1 MSTTPNS
8 YNNNIM
14 KIIEISLTILSVIL
28 AVICVPKP
36 IQYNN
41 GEYEG
46 LVVTI
51 HPDITESDQLVANLK
66 ELLIKSST
74 FLYGATESRAQFK
87 DIAVILPE
95 LWTQKSEYQAIPDS
109 HWDDGHIRISPST
122 HTLNDKPFTFQP
134 RGCGQS
140 GEYIQLTDS
149 FVEKLNQNTF
159 DYPEKLLVNEWSHYR
174 YGVFDEFGSAGDY
187 RYPTFYM
194 TNGTIYPT
202 FCVSGIKGNAEDMNG
217 NTCKIYSTGRVDHN
231 CKFIAD
237 KSDNSP
243 IASIMSLPHFQSTE
257 KYCENNTIDPKVNHN
272 SFAPNEHNI
281 QCSYRSVKDV
291 IDSHHDF
298 TQSNTNVYTEPNITV
313 YQIEP
318 PKEHNQDGTF
328 ILALDMSG
336 SMDSFWAD
344 GMQLG
349 ITAFA
354 SNSLDIHPIVPI
366 DNDSRKNLSDTIPP
380 QLWGGTN
387 IPRGLR
393 SALEMLRAHG
403 LDGRGVTIILI
414 TDGENN
420 EDHHEFSSLELE
432 ILNAGVRVDTIAIG
446 YNVEQKLN
454 DITTQSGGMI
464 YHVNE
469 GDDSAI
475 NTYFTDIITQQ
486 PDIEDQSVLILNRE
500 IITIGDTT
508 VTKPVFIDQE
518 LGKNTKFVVHSDNI
532 PDINI
537 ILISPIGEIY
547 NDTNYKIINNKQFI
561 ELLIT
566 DSEVGEWKL
575 EFSQSTPGWPLGNIT
590 AELSVTS
597 EPKDRKQQPI
607 RVNAFFGHL
616 DVTYPS
622 SALIYVQLMKAYNP
636 VIDAKVVAV
645 IGLPG
650 DQTIELDLYDDGAGY
665 DIRANDGVYTT
676 AFTQF
681 NLNDRYSVSVKITD
695 IPSVTRLITYGTT
708 LPVATGLSLKRQA
721 PNMPIILPGIA
732 PKISKS
738 EFQINDFIATD
749 GTEPEETIISIPLN
763 GSFTRAAEMG
773 AFLVD
778 NFNLGSDGM
787 SPGRVTDLQVIAS
800 EDNRTVEL
808 QWTAPGDDSYT
819 ATKIDLRT
827 SLRPETL
834 YRQELF
840 DLNVV
845 IDDQMLDTGSLAPP
859 EGHTIMKVKF
869 QIPSA
874 LLMSANTP
882 KVTVYFGLRAVDDNT
897 NWGEVSNI
905 AFISV
910 EPLPDPIPSTTTSIP
925 PNTTTPPSSGSSCGN
940 TSCGDKTVIET
951 RHTVVV
957 LQKIVRMET
966 NLKNQTAVQ
975 IPKELGLNT
984 TFTVT
989 SDGITLLN
997 VTLESP
1003 NGTVYGMTSDWAV
1016 SKPSESSAGFR
1027 IPVADAGQW
1036 SVGLEKTRSD
1046 AVVADV
1052 SVTSDE
1058 RVGQSYE

>member
-1 MSTTPNS
+1 MR
-8 YNNNIM
+8 
-14 KIIEISLTILSVIL
+14 IIEISLTILSVIL
-28 AVICVPKP
+28 VVICVPKP

-51 HPDITESDQLVANLK
+51 HPDITDSDQLVANLK
-66 ELLIKSST
+66 ELLIKSSA

-87 DIAVILPE
+87 DIAVILPKS
-95 LWTQKSEYQAIPDS
+95 WPQKDEYNKILDS
-109 HWDDGHIRISPST
+109 HWDDGHIRIVPSAQSPS
-122 HTLNDKPFTFQP
+122 DKPFVLQP
-134 RGCGQS
+134 RGCRQS
-140 GEYIQLTDS
+140 GEYIQLTDN
-149 FVEKLNQNTF
+149 FVKELNDIIRNTF
-159 DYPEKLLVNEWSHYR
+159 DYPDKLLVNEWSHYR

-243 IASIMSLPHFQSTE
+243 IASIMSLPHYQST
-257 KYCENNTIDPKVNHN
+257 
-272 SFAPNEHNI
+272 
-281 QCSYRSVKDV
+281 Q
-291 IDSHHDF
+291 
-298 TQSNTNVYTEPNITV
+298 
-313 YQIEP
+313 
-318 PKEHNQDGTF
+318 GT
-328 ILALDMSG
+328 
-336 SMDSFWAD
+336 
-344 GMQLG
+344 
-349 ITAFA
+349 
-354 SNSLDIHPIVPI
+354 
-366 DNDSRKNLSDTIPP
+366 
-380 QLWGGTN
+380 
-387 IPRGLR
+387 
-393 SALEMLRAHG
+393 
-403 LDGRGVTIILI
+403 TIIMI
-414 TDGENN
+414 TDGYDGGFDPYYYGSEAS
-420 EDHHEFSSLELE
+420 D
-432 ILNAGVRVDTIAIG
+432 AGVKVDVITIG
-446 YNVEQKLN
+446 YNVEQTLN
-454 DITTQSGGMI
+454 NI
-464 YHVNE
+464 
-469 GDDSAI
+469 SAI
-475 NTYFTDIITQQ
+475 T
-486 PDIEDQSVLILNRE
+486 
-500 IITIGDTT
+500 G
-508 VTKPVFIDQE
+508 E
-518 LGKNTKFVVHSDNI
+518 LGNNTKFLVHSTNI
-532 PDINI
+532 QE
-537 ILISPIGEIY
+537 ISV
-547 NDTNYKIINNKQFI
+547 KIRSPNGQIFDMISKPVNKNQFM

-566 DSEVGEWKL
+566 DSEVGDWKVEL
-575 EFSQSTPGWPLGNIT
+575 SKMTPGWPLGDIL

-597 EPKDRKQQPI
+597 EPKDPTQQPI

-616 DVTYPS
+616 EVRYPS
-622 SALIYVQLMKAYNP
+622 NALIYVQLMKAYNP
-636 VIDAKVVAV
+636 VIGAKVVAV
-645 IGLPG
+645 VQRPG
-650 DQTIELDLYDDGAGY
+650 DQTIELDLYDDGAGP

-681 NLNDRYSVSVKITD
+681 TQNDRYSVSAKITD
-695 IPSVTRLITYGTT
+695 IPSVTKLRTYGKTLRMATESQLLIGLPQIQDYPT
-708 LPVATGLSLKRQA
+708 LPGLPAPTGTPTA
-721 PNMPIILPGIA
+721 PGAPPLPSPPIIIP
-732 PKISKS
+732 PSPPHRKVPKS

-749 GTEPEETIISIPLN
+749 GTEPEETIISIPIAP
-763 GSFTRAAEMG
+763 FTRGAEVG

-778 NFNLGSDGM
+778 NFNPGVDGM
-787 SPGRVTDLQVIAS
+787 SPGRVTDLQVITS

-819 ATKIDLRT
+819 GKATKIDLRT

-840 DLNVV
+840 DSNVV

-859 EGHTIMKVKF
+859 EGHTIMRVKF

-882 KVTVYFGLRAVDDNT
+882 KVTVYFGLRAVDDNS

-905 AFISV
+905 AFINV
-910 EPLPDPIPSTTTSIP
+910 EPLPDPIPTTTTSIP